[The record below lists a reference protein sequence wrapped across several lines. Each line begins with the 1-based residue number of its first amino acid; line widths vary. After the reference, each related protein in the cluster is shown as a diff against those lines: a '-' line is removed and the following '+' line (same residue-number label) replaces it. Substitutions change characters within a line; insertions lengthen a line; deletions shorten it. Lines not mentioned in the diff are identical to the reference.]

1 MVMNLV
7 LQELFLLC
15 TIRHIVLPDF
25 REERF
30 MEELKNLVIE
40 KTSKTP
46 RIELIHGSGE
56 VSFTGKSLPEN
67 ASRIYEPVLTWV
79 TDYILNPKPVT
90 NLRLNLEYF
99 NTSSMLWI
107 SKIIKALTRINNPDY
122 RLMVH
127 IYIPLEEYDDM
138 KETADIRE
146 SFNPLTDILQ
156 HSIPEVSM
164 KLYAT
169 DDTSHVI
176 RDAVVLF

>member
-1 MVMNLV
+1 MVMNL
-7 LQELFLLC
+7 LRQELNLKC
-15 TIRHIVLPDF
+15 IIRHSVLPEI
-25 REERF
+25 REELF
-30 MEELKNLVIE
+30 MEQLENLVIE
-40 KTSKTP
+40 KTLKTP

-56 VSFTGKSLPEN
+56 ISISGKSLPEN
-67 ASRIYEPVLTWV
+67 ASRIYEPVLSWV
-79 TDYILNPKPVT
+79 TDYIIQPKEVT
-90 NLRLNLEYF
+90 NLRLNLEYY

-138 KETADIRE
+138 RGSADMKE

-156 HSIPEVSM
+156 NSIPEVSM

-169 DDTSHVI
+169 DDASRVI

>member
-1 MVMNLV
+1 MVMNLK

-25 REERF
+25 REELF

-40 KTSKTP
+40 KTTKTP

-56 VSFTGKSLPEN
+56 VSFSGKSLPEN

>member
-1 MVMNLV
+1 MNLGK
-7 LQELFLLC
+7 QELILVC
-15 TIRHIVLPDF
+15 IIRHIGLPGF
-25 REERF
+25 REEFF
-30 MEELKNLVIE
+30 MEELRNLVIE
-40 KTSKTP
+40 KTFKTP
-46 RIELIHGSGE
+46 RIELVHGSGE
-56 VSFTGKSLPEN
+56 ISFSGKSLPEN
-67 ASRIYEPVLTWV
+67 ASKVYEPVLNWV
-79 TDYILNPKPVT
+79 TDYILQPKEVT

-138 KETADIRE
+138 KGSADMKD

-156 HSIPEVSM
+156 NSIPEVSM

-169 DDTSHVI
+169 DDSSKVI